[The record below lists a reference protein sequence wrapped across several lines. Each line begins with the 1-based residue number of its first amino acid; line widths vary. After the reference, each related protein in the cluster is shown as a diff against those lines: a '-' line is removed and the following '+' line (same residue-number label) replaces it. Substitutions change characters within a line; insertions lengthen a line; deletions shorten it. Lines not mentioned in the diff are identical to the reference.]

1 MTRTAPDRA
10 LAAGAA
16 TVTVLLTAA
25 AFWLSYEHLHDVA
38 DTNGLDAE
46 RAWVWPATVDLF
58 IIAGELLML
67 RAALHNRIDPWAI
80 ALAATGSL
88 GSIALNVAGVGM
100 DARPLEYVVAA
111 VPPVA
116 ALLAFGALMR
126 QVHEALA
133 TARPPA
139 EPVTGTATT
148 VMTTVAATARPML
161 EPVPAGVR
169 VLPLVARQVTA
180 LPPAVPVIRPVPE
193 AVPAGAR
200 LLPIVSTKVTTP
212 DEPAVPAE
220 PPTVTLERLTPG
232 PEQVVTRPVT
242 VEAFRPIAWPTAT
255 PAGGTVAVRK
265 VTAAVP
271 AQDPRQVVTVP
282 VTITPSELRKQA
294 RALNRQVVTETG
306 RPVTIERLRDE
317 YGLSRRDATDLR
329 REITG
334 SGRS

>member
-58 IIAGELLML
+58 IIAGEVLML
-67 RAALHNRIDPWAI
+67 RAALRNRVDPWAI
-80 ALAATGSL
+80 TLAATGSL

-133 TARPPA
+133 TARPVVKVTSSPA
-139 EPVTGTATT
+139 AAAVIRPV
-148 VMTTVAATARPML
+148 P
-161 EPVPAGVR
+161 EPVPAGV
-169 VLPLVARQVTA
+169 
-180 LPPAVPVIRPVPE
+180 
-193 AVPAGAR
+193 R
-200 LLPIVSTKVTTP
+200 LLPIVSTKVTAP
-212 DEPAVPAE
+212 EAPPVPAE

-242 VEAFRPIAWPTAT
+242 VEAFRPITWPTAT
-255 PAGGTVAVRK
+255 LPGATVAVRK

-271 AQDPRQVVTVP
+271 ADDTRQVVTVP
-282 VTITPSELRKQA
+282 VTITPSELRKRA

-329 REITG
+329 RHVVD
-334 SGRS
+334 SNRS

>member
-16 TVTVLLTAA
+16 TVTVLLTVA

-38 DTNGLDAE
+38 DANGLDAE

-67 RAALHNRIDPWAI
+67 RAALRNRVDGWAI

-88 GSIALNVAGVGM
+88 GSIALNVAGVGDGAQPM
-100 DARPLEYVVAA
+100 EYVVAA
-111 VPPVA
+111 VPPTA
-116 ALLAFGALMR
+116 ALVAFGALMR

-133 TARPPA
+133 TARPA
-139 EPVTGTATT
+139 DEVVTST
-148 VMTTVAATARPML
+148 VMTAV
-161 EPVPAGVR
+161 
-169 VLPLVARQVTA
+169 QVTA
-180 LPPAVPVIRPVPE
+180 RPVPE
-193 AVPAGAR
+193 PVPAGAR
-200 LLPIVSTKVTTP
+200 LLPIVAAKVTTP
-212 DEPAVPAE
+212 ATPAVPAE

-242 VEAFRPIAWPTAT
+242 VEAFRPIAWPTAGHPGT
-255 PAGGTVAVRK
+255 TVAVRK

-271 AQDPRQVVTVP
+271 AEDARQVVTVP

-294 RALNRQVVTETG
+294 RALNREVFRDTG

-317 YGLSRRDATDLR
+317 YGLSRRDATELR
-329 REITG
+329 RHVVD
-334 SGRS
+334 SSRS

>member
-16 TVTVLLTAA
+16 VVTVLLTGA

-67 RAALHNRIDPWAI
+67 RAALRNQVDGWAI

-88 GSIALNVAGVGM
+88 GSIALNVAGVGDGAQPM
-100 DARPLEYVVAA
+100 EYVVAA
-111 VPPVA
+111 VPPTA
-116 ALLAFGALMR
+116 ALVAFGALMR

-133 TARPPA
+133 TTRPAA
-139 EPVTGTATT
+139 ELVTVTT
-148 VMTTVAATARPML
+148 P
-161 EPVPAGVR
+161 
-169 VLPLVARQVTA
+169 
-180 LPPAVPVIRPVPE
+180 PPAVPVTHPVPE
-193 AVPAGAR
+193 VVPAWAR
-200 LLPIVSTKVTTP
+200 PLPIVAAKVTTP
-212 DEPAVPAE
+212 ATPAVPAK
-220 PPTVTLERLTPG
+220 PPTVTLERLNPM

-242 VEAFRPIAWPTAT
+242 VEAFRPIAWPTGTLPGA
-255 PAGGTVAVRK
+255 TVAVRK

-271 AQDPRQVVTVP
+271 ADEGRQVVTVP

-317 YGLSRRDATDLR
+317 YGLSRRDATELR
-329 REITG
+329 RHVVD
-334 SGRS
+334 SNRS

>member
-1 MTRTAPDRA
+1 MNRPSPVQA

-16 TVTVLLTAA
+16 VVTVLLTGA

-38 DTNGLDAE
+38 DTNGLDGE

-67 RAALHNRIDPWAI
+67 RAAIRNRVDGWAI

-88 GSIALNVAGVGM
+88 GSIALNVAGVGDGAQPM
-100 DARPLEYVVAA
+100 EYVVAA
-111 VPPVA
+111 VPPTA
-116 ALLAFGALMR
+116 ALVAFGALMR

-133 TARPPA
+133 TARPAA
-139 EPVTGTATT
+139 EETTTT
-148 VMTTVAATARPML
+148 VTPVVVRPA
-161 EPVPAGVR
+161 PVVVPAGAQM
-169 VLPLVARQVTA
+169 LPVVARPVPA
-180 LPPAVPVIRPVPE
+180 LPPAALVIRPVPE

-200 LLPIVSTKVTTP
+200 LLPVVAAEVTTP
-212 DEPAVPAE
+212 EESAGPAE
-220 PPTVTLERLTPG
+220 PPTVTLERLTPV

-255 PAGGTVAVRK
+255 LPGTTVAVRK

-271 AQDPRQVVTVP
+271 AEDARQVVTVP

-294 RALNRQVVTETG
+294 RALNREVVRDTG

-317 YGLSRRDATDLR
+317 YGLSRRDATELR
-329 REITG
+329 RHVVDG
-334 SGRS
+334 ARS

>member
-1 MTRTAPDRA
+1 MNRPTPEQA
-10 LAAGAA
+10 LGAGA
-16 TVTVLLTAA
+16 TVVTVLLTGA

-38 DTNGLDAE
+38 DGNGLDAE

-67 RAALHNRIDPWAI
+67 RAALRNRIDPWAI

-100 DARPLEYVVAA
+100 DAKPLEYVVAA

-133 TARPPA
+133 TAQPSA
-139 EPVTGTATT
+139 ELVTST
-148 VMTTVAATARPML
+148 VMTAVHVPGRPAP
-161 EPVPAGVR
+161 EVVPSGVR
-169 VLPLVARQVTA
+169 LLPVVARAVTA

-212 DEPAVPAE
+212 DEPPVPSE

-242 VEAFRPIAWPTAT
+242 VEAFRPIAWPTA
-255 PAGGTVAVRK
+255 GTAVAVRK

-271 AQDPRQVVTVP
+271 ADDPRQVVTVP
-282 VTITPSELRKQA
+282 VTITPSELRKRA
-294 RALNRQVVTETG
+294 RALNREVVRETG

-317 YGLSRRDATDLR
+317 YELSRRDATELR
-329 REITG
+329 RHVVD
-334 SGRS
+334 SNRS